1 MIGKVLCRSEAGVA
15 VFTDVRPTFCVT
27 RQVQLRQNNIKTWL
41 TAGADPGLGKGGGDN
56 GAHMEREP
64 ITVVWGWSPKRGP
77 GQSPW

>member
-41 TAGADPGLGKGGGDN
+41 TAGADPGLGKGGGGQWRTYGAQAYN
-56 GAHMEREP
+56 GSLG
-64 ITVVWGWSPKRGP
+64 V
-77 GQSPW
+77 